1 MKNLSFLAFS
11 ISAFSLSYGC
21 KTRNFNNTGSNVK
34 QNNTAIS
41 NTLDVN
47 DVSFLFPLPKTPEE
61 MGGLLKVSQAGGDG
75 KSLLP
80 EEIFNQ
86 IKTKSTKLGLKFDSF
101 RTQGGQIPIVASNYK
116 AWRVIGFRFDPCANS
131 TNHSTLSKKAD
142 LASCIF
148 EMRLIAQPLQAAPST
163 TFIEQEGR
171 GRRTQGPDTFAT
183 EDFSMHLIYAIPKDK
198 QGETLAALAQD
209 LRNIKSTASVLTSGL
224 PLGIHPVMAQEGL
237 GASGI
242 YAKKIRIMILKYMG
256 GTKLTSVAVS
266 GLKGEDKSW
275 GFAAFP
281 VNASTQAVS
290 EAITIPE
297 ILESTTSGKFMTS
310 LNGCCTLSP
319 HLSLP
324 KPSMDDFL
332 MLFRSTSDFIN
343 PDEFTEFGKENETEL
358 RSGVTLAAQLENPQE
373 RSQFQNNCNS
383 CHLATP
389 FRIKTGLALAT
400 DANTFNRF
408 QAPKGTTA
416 SVDGQ
421 SVNSHFW
428 NIRNFGYNGHQ
439 AGASQRTANES
450 AAVADLVSRI
460 TP

>member
-1 MKNLSFLAFS
+1 MKKVALTATVLGAFGLLA
-11 ISAFSLSYGC
+11 GC
-21 KTRNFNNTGSNVK
+21 KTRTFNNTGSNVR
-34 QNNTAIS
+34 QSNTAGGS
-41 NTLDVN
+41 ALDVN
-47 DVSFLFPLPKTPEE
+47 DVSFLFPLPKTSEE
-61 MGGLLKVSQAGGDG
+61 MGGLLKVSQAGVDG

-86 IKTKSTKLGLKFDSF
+86 VKSKSTKLGLKFDSF
-101 RTQGGQIPIVASNYK
+101 RTQGGQIPIVAADYK

-131 TNHSTLSKKAD
+131 TNHATMSNSAD
-142 LASCIF
+142 LANCIF

-171 GRRTQGPDTFAT
+171 RRRTQGPDTFAT

-209 LRNIKSTASVLTSGL
+209 LRNIKSTASVSTSGL

-275 GFAAFP
+275 GFMAFP
-281 VNASTQAVS
+281 VNTNNQVVS

-297 ILESTTSGKFMTS
+297 ILESATSGKLVTS

-343 PDEFTEFGKENETEL
+343 PDEFEGFGKENETDL
-358 RSGVTLAAQLENPQE
+358 RTGVTLASQLENPQE

-400 DANTFNRF
+400 DASTFNRF
-408 QAPKGTTA
+408 KAPKGTTA

-428 NIRNFGYNGHQ
+428 NIRNFGYNSHQ
-439 AGASQRTANES
+439 AGVSQRTANES